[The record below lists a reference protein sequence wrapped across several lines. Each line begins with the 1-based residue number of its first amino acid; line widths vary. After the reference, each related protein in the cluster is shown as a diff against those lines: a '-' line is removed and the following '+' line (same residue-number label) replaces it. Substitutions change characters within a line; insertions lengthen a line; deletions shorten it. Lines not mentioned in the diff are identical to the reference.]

1 MSMLNESSEYLIPLS
16 WSLNNF
22 ILSPGSQGRF
32 DLYQATIFPTAVFGG
47 TQLMQSWD
55 CTFTNYIDAY
65 DNLVSLE
72 SPFNIDLTF
81 EQTRDDRF
89 ELSAE
94 VALIENMTNN
104 NNKIFFVITH
114 WAEYSVAEP
123 WFYLVVAKS
132 DEEDVLLM
140 NSGDTA
146 TYTASLQFEMQP
158 EWNYED
164 LHAVAVIQ
172 NWDDLEI
179 LQAAQ
184 QEFIPTNV
192 DDPVVVIENSL
203 YQNYPNPFNPST
215 TISYDLDEQTQVQL
229 SIFNTKGQKIIT
241 LVNENKN
248 AGINSVVW
256 NGRDENGKT
265 APSGIYF
272 YKLQTEKY
280 SSTKKM
286 ILMK

>member
-1 MSMLNESSEYLIPLS
+1 MSMLNESSEYLIPIS

-22 ILSPGSQGRF
+22 ILSPGSQDRF
-32 DLYQATIFPTAVFGG
+32 DLYGATLFPTAVFGG

-65 DNLVSLE
+65 DDLVTLE
-72 SPFNIDLTF
+72 SPFIMNLTF
-81 EQTRDDRF
+81 EQIREDSF
-89 ELSAE
+89 ELEAE
-94 VALIENMTNN
+94 VTLTENITSS
-104 NNKIFFVITH
+104 NNKIFFVITN
-114 WAEYSVAEP
+114 WKEYDDVNP

-140 NSGDTA
+140 NSGETA
-146 TYTASLQFEMQP
+146 TYNAILDLEMQP

-164 LHAVAVIQ
+164 LHAVAIIQ
-172 NWDDLEI
+172 NWNDLEI

-184 QEFIPTNV
+184 KEFISTNV
-192 DDPVVVIENSL
+192 DDPVVVIEASL

-215 TISYDLDEQTQVQL
+215 TISYDLNEQTQVQL

-241 LVNENKN
+241 LINDYKN
-248 AGINSVVW
+248 VGIHSVVW
-256 NGRDENGKT
+256 NGSDENGKT

-280 SSTKKM
+280 TSTKKM